1 MLRFNHF
8 TAMHCVSVSNSS
20 DYRDESVIPVWD
32 LYPFLMDAGPEVL
45 YTQICELKCSVLV

>member
-8 TAMHCVSVSNSS
+8 TAMQSVSVSNSS

-32 LYPFLMDAGPEVL
+32 VCPFLMDAGPEVL
-45 YTQICELKCSVLV
+45 YTQICERKCSVLG